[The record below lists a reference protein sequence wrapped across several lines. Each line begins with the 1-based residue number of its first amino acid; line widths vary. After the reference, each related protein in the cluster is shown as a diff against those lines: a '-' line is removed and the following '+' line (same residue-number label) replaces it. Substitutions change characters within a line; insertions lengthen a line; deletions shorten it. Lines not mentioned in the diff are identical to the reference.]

1 MHPQHPHGQGHPHGA
16 THAHGGQGG
25 PNWEALYSEKSVES
39 LPWYYP
45 HLEPEIKER
54 LDNLSP
60 QAHILDIG
68 AGPGTQAIEM
78 AKLGYNVTATDIS
91 KAAMEKARLRAAE
104 EGVRL
109 EFLQDDI
116 LDSKLI
122 GEYEVI
128 LDRGCFHSI
137 TPVDRGKF
145 VATVH
150 KLLKPKGLF
159 LLKTFSK
166 EEKGPSGG
174 HRFSADEIKDI
185 FHTGFEIETIK
196 ETVFQTMM
204 DYEPKGLF
212 CIMRKKDQP

>member
-128 LDRGCFHSI
+128 LDRGC
-137 TPVDRGKF
+137 DRF
-145 VATVH
+145 YRRSQNRQSMA
-150 KLLKPKGLF
+150 
-159 LLKTFSK
+159 
-166 EEKGPSGG
+166 
-174 HRFSADEIKDI
+174 
-185 FHTGFEIETIK
+185 GFNGRHASWGRGSLDTCFPYGNPES
-196 ETVFQTMM
+196 
-204 DYEPKGLF
+204 
-212 CIMRKKDQP
+212 